1 MKQIHRYSI
10 GAVVIA
16 LVLTGAF
23 VAAADEGGPE
33 DVDSYIEVSASGEAS
48 AEPDRAVVSLEVEA
62 RDDDVEAARD
72 EAARRADSVTDALDG
87 LGLQDSYETT
97 GFDVGQTRPIYAER
111 GEEMEEP
118 EFVASHSYQVTL
130 DDPDRAGEV
139 IDEAIDAG
147 ATEVDGVSMT
157 LSESERERVKDRA
170 IEDAMDEARSQADTL
185 AAAGALDVV
194 GVRNVESGG
203 AGVSPVRGNYMME
216 MAEAD
221 DALDDAPP
229 TEIEHDDVE
238 VSASV
243 QVVYDV
249 R

>member
-1 MKQIHRYSI
+1 MKQIHRYGI
-10 GAVVIA
+10 AAVVAALILAGAV
-16 LVLTGAF
+16 
-23 VAAADEGGPE
+23 VAAADDGGTE

-62 RDDDVEAARD
+62 RDDDVEYARD
-72 EAARRADSVTDALDG
+72 EAARRADSVTDALDS

-97 GFDVGQTRPIYAER
+97 GFDVGQDRPIYPER

-139 IDEAIDAG
+139 VDAAVDAG

-157 LSESERERVKDRA
+157 LSEGERERVKDEA
-170 IEDAMDEARSQADTL
+170 LEDAMEEARSQADTL

-194 GVRNVESGG
+194 GVRNVETGG
-203 AGVSPVRGNYMME
+203 AGVSPVRGNYMAE
-216 MAEAD
+216 LAEAD
-221 DALDDAPP
+221 DAVADAPP

-238 VSASV
+238 VSADV